1 MPDIA
6 AFHPPI
12 IHIVI
17 GFLVAGVGLRVLSLI
32 PRFSW
37 ASPAATTLIVLGA
50 LATIPAVKSGQQA
63 HGPVERVP
71 GARQAVTEHEEWG
84 ERTRMAFLV
93 IAAVELAAL
102 AVGWK
107 GQRKKLASGIRVA
120 SAVLGLAGLAVL
132 YETGE
137 HGGHLVYGYAGGVG
151 IRSGDPAD
159 VTHLLIAGLYEQ
171 AMLDRKD
178 GNPEG
183 AARLIDELRRRD
195 GDDPSVQLMAAE
207 SLIRDQKDPQAALS
221 YIATLD
227 VKPDDARL
235 APRVGLLRADA
246 YDALGMPD
254 SARAIVQDLV
264 GRFPQSRALQQRMDS
279 MR

>member
-32 PRFSW
+32 PRLSW

-50 LATIPAVKSGQQA
+50 LATIPAVESGTQA
-63 HGPVERVP
+63 HGPAERVP
-71 GARQAVTEHEEWG
+71 GAREAVVEHEEWG
-84 ERTRMAFLV
+84 ERTRNLFLA
-93 IAAVELAAL
+93 IAAIELVAL
-102 AVGWK
+102 AVGRNPN
-107 GQRKKLASGIRVA
+107 RKKLAQRFRMATAAI
-120 SAVLGLAGLAVL
+120 GLVGMFVL

-151 IRSGDPAD
+151 LRSGDSAD
-159 VTHLLIAGLYEQ
+159 VTHLLIAGLYHQ
-171 AMLDRKD
+171 AMLDRRD
-178 GNPEG
+178 GDAEG
-183 AARLIDELRRRD
+183 AGRLIEELRRRD
-195 GDDPSVQLMAAE
+195 GGDPSVQLMAAE
-207 SLIRDQKDPQAALS
+207 SLVRDQKDPRAALE

-227 VKPDDARL
+227 VAADDARL

-246 YDALGMPD
+246 YEALGLPD
-254 SARAIVQDLV
+254 SASAIVQDLAT
-264 GRFPQSRALQQRMDS
+264 RFPQSRAVQQRMDQ
-279 MR
+279 MK